1 MLHRDMSFRGAD
13 MTNHLKT
20 SIGRGLRALSMPWDA
35 FVAAFLYYTILALFA
50 LGGATPGVPVVA
62 TAYLAPLV
70 VYLAAL
76 GNRAL
81 RAVSAWS
88 RDVAQ
93 TARVRVTH

>member
-1 MLHRDMSFRGAD
+1 

-35 FVAAFLYYTILALFA
+35 FVAAFLYYIILALFA